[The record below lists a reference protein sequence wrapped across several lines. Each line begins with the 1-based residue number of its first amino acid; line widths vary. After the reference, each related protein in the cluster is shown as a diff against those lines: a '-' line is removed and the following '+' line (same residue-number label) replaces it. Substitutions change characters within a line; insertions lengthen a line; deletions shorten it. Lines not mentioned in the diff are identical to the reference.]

1 MVKYIF
7 LNINITKMELKRGTV
22 SSNKFMFL
30 YVMVFIVRGQSW
42 RSVFDGNLPDY
53 YPCDSYFYLFCKGKD

>member
-1 MVKYIF
+1 
-7 LNINITKMELKRGTV
+7 MELKRGTV

-42 RSVFDGNLPDY
+42 RSVFDGNLLDY